1 MKYPVRIG
9 TGKHFLEEDQI
20 VKILTFMDY
29 MVSVQLFSS
38 ALGSQ
43 KQPEKMSK

>member
-1 MKYPVRIG
+1 
-9 TGKHFLEEDQI
+9 
-20 VKILTFMDY
+20 MDY

-43 KQPEKMSK
+43 KQPEKMSKWMILVVFSVNLYL